1 MSDRTDERTTER
13 ERSVGDAGDFDLQEY
28 KDLANDREF
37 QTGGEGEGESESGS
51 ERRGALD
58 ELRDFGWFSSDE
70 STSAGGGQRS
80 GIRSRLGR
88 LFSPRGFLLR
98 TGVLAAGLFA
108 GGFVPLLPG
117 LIAGI
122 LGLVVAGFAIGLVE
136 SNRSYLETGLA
147 GLLVGGVAALL
158 NHLVLTIAGIGAP
171 IVMTGAI
178 GGLVGAVLG
187 LYLGRDLKAGL
198 TKEI

>member
-37 QTGGEGEGESESGS
+37 QTGADGEGESVSES
-51 ERRGALD
+51 RGALD
-58 ELRDFGWFSSDE
+58 ELRDFDFGGFSSDE
-70 STSAGGGQRS
+70 STGGERPS

-178 GGLVGAVLG
+178 GGLVGAVFG
-187 LYLGRDLKAGL
+187 LYLGRDLRAGL